1 LIVTVAHPNVIIST
15 LIQLTD
21 PIEHRLNVLSDHI
34 DAITLLYMNAL
45 TLP

>member
-1 LIVTVAHPNVIIST
+1 MVTVAHLNVIIST

-21 PIEHRLNVLSDHI
+21 FIEHRLNVLSDYI
-34 DAITLLYMNAL
+34 DAITLLYINAL